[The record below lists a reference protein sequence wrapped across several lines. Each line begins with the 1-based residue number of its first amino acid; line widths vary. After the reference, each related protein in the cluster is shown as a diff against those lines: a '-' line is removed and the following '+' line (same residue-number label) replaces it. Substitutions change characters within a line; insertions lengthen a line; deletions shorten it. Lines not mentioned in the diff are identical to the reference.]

1 MKNAKAKNNKIL
13 SVHSRR
19 PYFCNNFPD
28 CDIVPAV
35 VCNSSRVPSTLADE
49 ATNVSSVTALFCVV
63 SDKWRDIANI
73 FSVTLS
79 CCDTKLE
86 RLCFV
91 AFLCLN
97 SVCGLVN
104 SSSLS
109 IFSISNLVDMFA
121 LRNAWRV
128 LWQNRILKFIIRR
141 NYLGIAHL
149 ESCSRCNSTSLAIF
163 GSPSSLAQLSN
174 CEIYFRS
181 ADNFARPASFKLS
194 NSLKLPRNPI
204 ISWK

>member
-1 MKNAKAKNNKIL
+1 MKNANAKNSNIL

-49 ATNVSSVTALFCVV
+49 ATKVSKVIALFCVV
-63 SDKWRDIANI
+63 SDKCRDMANI

-91 AFLCLN
+91 VFRYLN

-109 IFSISNLVDMFA
+109 IFSISSLVDIFA
-121 LRNAWRV
+121 LRNA
-128 LWQNRILKFIIRR
+128 
-141 NYLGIAHL
+141 
-149 ESCSRCNSTSLAIF
+149 
-163 GSPSSLAQLSN
+163 
-174 CEIYFRS
+174 
-181 ADNFARPASFKLS
+181 
-194 NSLKLPRNPI
+194 
-204 ISWK
+204 

>member
-1 MKNAKAKNNKIL
+1 MYRTQAIKNANAKNSKIL

-35 VCNSSRVPSTLADE
+35 VCNSSRVPSTLADD

-63 SDKWRDIANI
+63 SDKCRDIANI

-86 RLCFV
+86 RLCFAV
-91 AFLCLN
+91 FRYLN
-97 SVCGLVN
+97 SVCGFDS

-109 IFSISNLVDMFA
+109 IFSISNLVDILA
-121 LRNAWRV
+121 LRNACRV
-128 LWQNRILKFIIRR
+128 L
-141 NYLGIAHL
+141 
-149 ESCSRCNSTSLAIF
+149 
-163 GSPSSLAQLSN
+163 
-174 CEIYFRS
+174 
-181 ADNFARPASFKLS
+181 
-194 NSLKLPRNPI
+194 
-204 ISWK
+204 